1 MRLFIERFA
10 IPVLAAALMAVVV
23 NQLTLSPQVRLPF
36 IVGIIGVA
44 VLIAFL
50 AEERRAKKDG
60 KPHSANI
67 LVPMAVM
74 LSLAAIGIV
83 IYLVKPRAAEN
94 VGSMHQPEGQRN
106 PPPRVSPTQN
116 TEDGTSTPAAK
127 QPQAGD
133 DLFQYIEVAPRSGGS
148 AASWPV
154 LMYGENGDAFPVLR
168 ASGEAALQER
178 GKSTP
183 PIFRNPIPS
192 EAYDHLFAADITTL
206 AKLRRFCDGLV
217 LGKVKTVTLPSD
229 QFSGMY
235 TTHLSVDVK
244 LASTSD
250 NLRREFKIDE
260 SGAGFDAEDSK
271 SKAEERLAQK
281 LRIEISKALAN

>member
-1 MRLFIERFA
+1 MRLFVERFA
-10 IPVLAAALMAVVV
+10 IPVLAAVLMAVVI

-36 IVGIIGVA
+36 IGGIIGVA
-44 VLIAFL
+44 VVIAFL

-60 KPHSANI
+60 RPRSANI

-94 VGSMHQPEGQRN
+94 AGSMYQPVVQGN
-106 PPPRVSPTQN
+106 PPPRISPTQN
-116 TEDGTSTPAAK
+116 TQDGISTPAAK
-127 QPQAGD
+127 QSQARD
-133 DLFQYIEVAPRSGGS
+133 DLLQYIEVAPRSGGS

-154 LMYGENGDAFPVLR
+154 LMYGEDGGTYPVLR
-168 ASGEAALQER
+168 ASGEAAVRER
-178 GKSTP
+178 GSSAP
-183 PIFRNPIPS
+183 SIFRNSIPS

-217 LGKVKTVTLPSD
+217 LGKVKAVTLPSD

-250 NLRREFKIDE
+250 GLRREFRIDE
-260 SGAGFDAEDSK
+260 NGAGFNAEDSK
-271 SKAEERLAQK
+271 SKAEDRLAPK
-281 LRIEISKALAN
+281 LRIEISKAIVK